1 MRFQNPLGRISPHL
15 GRLSSPFGKFSDIC
29 RMIKIEHSIFALPYA
44 WAGAFLAARGMPPAW
59 SLVFLTIAMVAARS
73 FAMAFNRLVDLPFDS
88 DNPRTQNRPLVTGVI
103 STRQT
108 WAFCG
113 LMAVIFVVACACMNQ
128 VCLWLSVPAL
138 VFSAIYS
145 VLKRFTPLC
154 HFGLG
159 ATLGLAPLAGWLSV
173 DPGSLGM
180 APILLFFAVT
190 FWVAAFDVY
199 YAFQD
204 MDFDAA
210 FGLHSIPATFGTETA
225 LVLAAFSH
233 AMTSIFLLLSGFAA
247 GLSWPWYVVWLGIT
261 LMLFVEH
268 RLMRPQDL
276 RHVNTA
282 FFTLNGIISPV
293 VLAGVILGIYL

>member
-1 MRFQNPLGRISPHL
+1 MRFQNHVGRISPYL
-15 GRLSSPFGKFSDIC
+15 GRLSSLFGKFSDIC

-44 WAGAFLAARGMPPAW
+44 WAGAFLAARGMPPTW

-73 FAMAFNRLVDLPFDS
+73 FAMAFNRIVDLPFDS
-88 DNPRTQNRPLVTGVI
+88 DNPRTQNRPLVTGAI
-103 STRQT
+103 STKQT

-113 LMAVIFVVACACMNQ
+113 FMAVIFVIACACLNQ

-154 HFGLG
+154 HFWLG
-159 ATLGLAPLAGWLSV
+159 ATLGLAPLAGWLAV
-173 DPGSLGM
+173 NPASLGL

-204 MDFDAA
+204 LDFDEA
-210 FGLHSIPATFGTETA
+210 FGLHSIPATFGAETA
-225 LVLAAFSH
+225 LALAAFSH
-233 AMTSIFLLLSGFAA
+233 AVTSIFLLLTGLAA

-261 LMLFVEH
+261 IILFVEH

-276 RHVNTA
+276 RHINTA

-293 VLAGVILGIYL
+293 VLGGVILGIYF